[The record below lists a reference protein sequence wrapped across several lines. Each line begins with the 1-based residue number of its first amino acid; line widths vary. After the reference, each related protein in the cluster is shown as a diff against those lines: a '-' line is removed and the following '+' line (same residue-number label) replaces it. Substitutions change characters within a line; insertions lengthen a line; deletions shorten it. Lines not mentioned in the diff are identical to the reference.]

1 MFQPSLP
8 LLNSHAEVD
17 QAAQTILS
25 HIKQTQF
32 AAETDVGHFHQSA
45 EGSTAID
52 GRDLQ
57 DDVIPSARWSE
68 IYE

>member
-17 QAAQTILS
+17 HAAHTILS

-32 AAETDVGHFHQSA
+32 AAETDVGHLHQSA
-45 EGSTAID
+45 SASTAID
-52 GRDLQ
+52 DQDLQ
-57 DDVIPSARWSE
+57 DDVISSARWSE
-68 IYE
+68 IDE